1 MAPGAQ
7 QGDVIAERYQLLSPL
22 GSGGMGRVWKA
33 YDKRLD
39 THVALKELWL
49 HPATPDEERAGLL
62 RRAEVEAH
70 SAAKLRDHPH
80 VVTIHDVVI
89 EDERPWIVMQLV
101 TGGTLQ
107 ERLRNGRLSVSATRK
122 LGTGLLKA
130 LDAAHQQGIVHRDVK
145 PANVMVTEDRRVLLT
160 DFGIAALETGA
171 RLTTDGAVI
180 GSAPYL
186 APERVRGEK
195 GKAPSDLFSL
205 GATLFEAVEGTS
217 PFARDSAAAS
227 LHAVGYEDPPR
238 MRRAGYLEPLITGLL
253 EKKPR
258 DRPSVAEALRMIKA
272 PPKNSTAS
280 STATTLRTPP
290 VRPTIPLT
298 RPVTAAPTSAPKP
311 KPKPKPKPAP
321 TPAPAPKPKPKP
333 KPKPAPTP
341 PPKPS
346 GGSGAGWF
354 FAAGAL
360 VLALLLYGQHESFSR
375 FVSHYLHGSVSAAG
389 VGDCVYFDVWTEGEG
404 KDAETSSKWVKV
416 PCWSAASQY
425 EIRSTSASV
434 ASGCPYGSQ
443 RLLIPGHSLCGKAK

>member
-1 MAPGAQ
+1 MSQGAQ
-7 QGDVIAERYQLLSPL
+7 QGDIVAERYRLITPL

-39 THVALKELWL
+39 THVAVKELWL
-49 HPATPDEERAGLL
+49 HPATPAEERSGLL

-130 LDAAHQQGIVHRDVK
+130 LDAAHRQGIVHRDVK
-145 PANVMVTEDRRVLLT
+145 PANVMVTEDRQVLLT
-160 DFGIAALETGA
+160 DFGIAALANGT

-195 GKAPSDLFSL
+195 GKGPSDLFSL

-217 PFARDSAAAS
+217 PFERASTAAS

-238 MRRAGYLEPLITGLL
+238 IRRAGYLEPLLVGLL
-253 EKKPR
+253 EKKPG

-272 PPKNSTAS
+272 PPKS

-298 RPVTAAPTSAPKP
+298 TTAPKPKAAQKPKPAQRPAPKPKPTQKQAPKP
-311 KPKPKPKPAP
+311 KPKPQ
-321 TPAPAPKPKPKP
+321 PAPAP
-333 KPKPAPTP
+333 P
-341 PPKPS
+341 PS
-346 GGSGAGWF
+346 STGSASPGWF

-360 VLALLLYGQHESFSR
+360 VLALLLYGQNETFSR
-375 FVSHYLHGSVSAAG
+375 YVSHYLHGSVSAAG
-389 VGDCVYFDVWTEGEG
+389 NGDCVYFDTWTEGEG
-404 KDAETSSKWVKV
+404 KDAKTSSEWVKV

-425 EIRSTSASV
+425 KIRDTASAQL
-434 ASGCPYGSQ
+434 SGGCAAGWQ
-443 RLLIPGHSLCGKAK
+443 RLLIPGRTVCGTPK